1 MKKLPLIE
9 AGYQAFVR
17 GVDEEFGAV
26 RDVVPD
32 GRPELVI
39 YVENSGEFV
48 VPLDAVASV
57 HDQKV
62 IFDPDRLAPNLTEAI
77 RKAHDAESL

>member
-1 MKKLPLIE
+1 MNKLHLIE
-9 AGYQAFVR
+9 VGYQTFVAD
-17 GVDEEFGAV
+17 GSDEFGAV

-32 GRPELVI
+32 GRPELVV

-48 VPLDAVASV
+48 VSLDAVTAV

-62 IFDPDRLAPNLTEAI
+62 ILDPARLEPRLVEAI
-77 RKAHDAESL
+77 RKAHDAESV

>member
-9 AGYQAFVR
+9 VGYQAFVT

-32 GRPELVI
+32 GRPELVV

-48 VPLDAVASV
+48 VPLEAVASV

-62 IFDPDRLAPNLTEAI
+62 VFDPARLEPGLTEAI
-77 RKAHDAESL
+77 RKAHDAESI

>member
-9 AGYQAFVR
+9 AGYQTFVD

-48 VPLDAVASV
+48 VPLEAVTAV

-62 IFDPDRLAPNLTEAI
+62 VFDAGKLEANLKEAI
-77 RKAHDAESL
+77 KKAHDAESI

>member
-9 AGYQAFVR
+9 VGYQTFVE
-17 GVDEEFGAV
+17 GGDEEFGAV
-26 RDVVPD
+26 RAVVPD
-32 GRPELVI
+32 GRPELLI

-48 VPLDAVASV
+48 VSLEAVTAV

-62 IFDPDRLAPNLTEAI
+62 VFASDKLDPPLREAI
-77 RKAHDAESL
+77 EKAHDAESV